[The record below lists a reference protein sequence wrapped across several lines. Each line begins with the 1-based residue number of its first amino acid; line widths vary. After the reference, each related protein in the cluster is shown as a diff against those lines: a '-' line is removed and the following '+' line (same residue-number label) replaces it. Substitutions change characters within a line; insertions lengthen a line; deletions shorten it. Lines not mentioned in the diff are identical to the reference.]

1 MNTFRSLAHRPFA
14 LLWSGQTISRLGDSV
29 YRIALA
35 WWVLEKT
42 GSATA
47 MGTVLVFSS
56 VPMLLFLLVGGVV
69 VDRFPR
75 LRVMLIS
82 DLLSGAVVLAVA
94 LLAYGNLLEVWH
106 IYIASIVFGLVE
118 AFFYPAYTAT
128 VPDITFKELLP
139 SANSL
144 TSLSQAAG
152 SIVGPALGASIIALG
167 GTSLAFG
174 LDGISFLISAVF
186 LWLILRSNPTPH
198 LPPSKGVTK
207 TPGGIGQMLEDLRQG
222 LKAVIAS
229 PWLWISISLFGFI
242 NITASG
248 PRSVALPFLVSDNL
262 HADVGTL
269 GLFTSVF
276 SVGFVVGALW
286 LGHYT
291 QLRRRGLIAYL
302 ATAFGGLTS
311 AVFGLSSSIPI
322 LSVAALLTGITIAV
336 ISLIWTNTLQELV
349 PPELLGRVSSIDAL
363 GSFVLMPIGFGLA
376 GWATDLLGAPQVFL
390 IGGLLTAFLPLLG
403 LAHPAIRN
411 LD

>member
-1 MNTFRSLAHRPFA
+1 VNIFKSLAHRPFA
-14 LLWSGQTISRLGDSV
+14 LLWSGQSISRLGDSV

-47 MGTVLVFSS
+47 MGTVLIFSS

-82 DLLSGAVVLAVA
+82 DLLSGAVVLVVA
-94 LLAYGNLLEVWH
+94 LLSFGDLLEVWH
-106 IYIASIVFGLVE
+106 IYIASIIFGLVE
-118 AFFYPAYTAT
+118 AFFFPAFTAT
-128 VPDITFKELLP
+128 VPDITHKELLP

-144 TSLSQAAG
+144 TSLSQQAAG
-152 SIVGPALGASIIALG
+152 IVGPALGASIVALG

-174 LDGISFLISAVF
+174 LDGISFFVSALF
-186 LWLILRSNPTPH
+186 IQLILHSKLTPN
-198 LPPSKGVTK
+198 LPPSKITTI
-207 TPGGIGQMLEDLRQG
+207 TPGGVSQALEDLRQG

-229 PWLWISISLFGFI
+229 PWLWISIALFGFI

-248 PRSVALPFLVSDNL
+248 PRNVALPFLVKDNL

-269 GLFTSVF
+269 GLFNSVF
-276 SVGFVVGALW
+276 SAGFVIGALW

-291 QLRRRGLIAYL
+291 HLRRRGLIAYL
-302 ATAFGGLTS
+302 ATAFGGLTLG
-311 AVFGLSSSIPI
+311 VFGITSSIPI
-322 LSVAALLTGITIAV
+322 LSLAALLTGLTISV
-336 ISLIWTNTLQELV
+336 FGLIWTNTLQELV

-376 GWATDLLGAPQVFL
+376 GWATDLIGAPQVFL
-390 IGGLLTAFLPLLG
+390 LGGILTVLLTLLG
-403 LAHPAIRN
+403 LVHPAIRN